1 MIIRN
6 LSNTDPSVRQHKVSK
21 NFTVIQQNKFRDTVP
36 VIGNIKSLNI
46 HSHPTEPI
54 SEMVFTVIQ
63 QSRYQRYPSQLIEFQ
78 INIGKIAIV
87 PSNSIISR

>member
-46 HSHPTEPI
+46 HSHPTEYCTFCDTLQYVTSSFPPC
-54 SEMVFTVIQ
+54 Q
-63 QSRYQRYPSQLIEFQ
+63 
-78 INIGKIAIV
+78 A
-87 PSNSIISR
+87 